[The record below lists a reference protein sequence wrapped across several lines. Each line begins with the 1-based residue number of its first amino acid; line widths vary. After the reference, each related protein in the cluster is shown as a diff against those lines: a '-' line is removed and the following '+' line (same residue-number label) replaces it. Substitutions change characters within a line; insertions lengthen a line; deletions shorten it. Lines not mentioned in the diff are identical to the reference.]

1 VTTEIARF
9 DAAIS
14 VARDADAAWA
24 ALRALADAT
33 VGHKLFTVMTV
44 DIEAGLARRVYSDHP
59 EQYPV
64 AGAKPISRD
73 RWFEILHGE
82 KRCFVGNT
90 IGDIADVFPDAE
102 LIGSLGCGSVLN
114 LPVVLAGELAAT
126 INLLHAEHHYTQPR
140 VAEAQAVLAVPAK
153 LCYLLAARLA
163 DRAKGSG

>member
-1 VTTEIARF
+1 VTTELARF

-64 AGAKPISRD
+64 AGAKPIRRD
-73 RWFEILHGE
+73 RWFEVVEGE
-82 KRCFVGNT
+82 KRCFVANT
-90 IGDIADVFPDAE
+90 IADIAEVFPDAE
-102 LIGSLGCGSVLN
+102 LIASLGCGSVLN

-126 INLLHAEHHYTQPR
+126 INLLHAEHHYTQSR
-140 VAEAQAVLAVPAK
+140 VAEAHAALAVPAK
-153 LCYLLAARLA
+153 LCCLLATRLA
-163 DRAKGSG
+163 DTAKRSG